1 MLEKYMFTKLNLF
14 LEGALDG
21 EIKKAIKGR
30 AIIGAIALALPFPAL
45 STIAYMLILWNT
57 YSKIAN
63 ICTVP
68 FKDNLW
74 GNIALAVIINIAI
87 SIASEFLCWIF
98 GVGTLMV
105 LFLGYASITL
115 SAMAYV
121 KALKV
126 TYQGRST
133 KDLNWKGGRDNVM
146 KNPDMLDKTVN
157 AFLNKQ

>member
-21 EIKKAIKGR
+21 EIKKAIKYR
-30 AIIGAIALALPFPAL
+30 AVLGAIALAVPFPVI
-45 STIAYMLILWNT
+45 STIAYMIILWNT
-57 YSKIAN
+57 YSKIAD

-74 GNIALAVIINIAI
+74 GNIALAVIINIAL
-87 SIASEFLCWIF
+87 SIASEFLCWLF

-121 KALKV
+121 KALKA
-126 TYQGRST
+126 TYKNRAT
-133 KDLNWKGGRDNVM
+133 KDLNWKGGRDNVIN
-146 KNPDMLDKTVN
+146 NPDRLDNMISKY
-157 AFLNKQ
+157 LKK